1 MKKKIISKI
10 VLFAAIAVLVFG
22 LAACGSANLENSKYL
37 GVWQAVEASD
47 GDKVIKVGEGEDS
60 EVNMLLNF
68 QSDGKVVVS
77 ANGKQGKGNWKE
89 KAREKDNVDRQRE
102 HFSCSRCFF
111 ARWSLGR
118 AGIDLFS
125 AQWKKGAEA
134 ISVTSIVHAYG
145 IL

>member
-89 KAREKDNVDRQRE
+89 KDGVLKMHDNTGSTMDGTLDDQGRLVLTKDFKRHKVKIVMEKQE
-102 HFSCSRCFF
+102 
-111 ARWSLGR
+111 
-118 AGIDLFS
+118 
-125 AQWKKGAEA
+125 
-134 ISVTSIVHAYG
+134 
-145 IL
+145 